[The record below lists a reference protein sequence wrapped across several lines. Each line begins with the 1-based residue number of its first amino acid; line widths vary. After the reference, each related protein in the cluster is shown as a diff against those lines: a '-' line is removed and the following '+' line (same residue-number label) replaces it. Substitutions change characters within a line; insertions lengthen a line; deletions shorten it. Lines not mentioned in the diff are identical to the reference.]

1 MEVSLIPPVPKPSST
16 RGIQGWIEA
25 NNTLI
30 YTLLTGESAE
40 ANAIDINVR
49 MKLIT
54 QLKMRN
60 KELRLL
66 RINRVTDKLMD
77 KLEAGVDSLLLNAD
91 DSDLQFI
98 PLYLQILRSLQESA
112 KANEVD
118 VELGDALIFD
128 TIQSVTETGLSE
140 DSRDKIRTAAREL
153 LALCT
158 TTSES
163 SPLDSQTKS

>member
-1 MEVSLIPPVPKPSST
+1 MDVSIIPPVPKPSST

-30 YTLLTGESAE
+30 YSLLTGESTE

-66 RINRVTDKLMD
+66 RINRVNDKLMD
-77 KLEAGVDSLLLNAD
+77 KLEAGVDSLVLNAGD
-91 DSDLQFI
+91 DDLQFI

-128 TIQSVTETGLSE
+128 TIQSVTDTGLSE

-163 SPLDSQTKS
+163 SPLDSQTSS